1 MVDVA
6 NLGSGATLVDRNDG
20 SAPTATG
27 VVDLVVSAFHRYE
40 VYRVAAVDDGE
51 VGQHTNSP

>member
-40 VYRVAAVDDGE
+40 VYRVAAVDDG
-51 VGQHTNSP
+51 